1 MKKIDIIKIVE
12 RFFGFLLKQP
22 YVRGFTIIEMIVVIA
37 IIGVLSSIVAVNV
50 TNTIR
55 KGRDA
60 RRIADVK
67 QLQTALISYYEKT
80 GHYPQFTALDPRCNT
95 TASNSLGDLVTEK
108 VLSSVPI
115 DPTNTSSPSPR
126 LCYEYIGIGTA
137 LNYSAVSSWYCD
149 GRPRTDYQ
157 YSFLFSTESIT
168 LTYSRLANS
177 AGTPN
182 NEYTY
187 CIHGP
192 LR

>member
-1 MKKIDIIKIVE
+1 LKKIDIIKITKY
-12 RFFGFLLKQP
+12 FFGFLLKQP
-22 YVRGFTIIEMIVVIA
+22 YARGFTIIEMIVVIV

-55 KGRDA
+55 KSRDA

-67 QLQTALISYYEKT
+67 QLQTAFIAYFEKT
-80 GHYPQFTALDPRCNT
+80 GHYPEYTNLEPRCNT
-95 TASNSLGDLVTEK
+95 TATNSLLSLVTEK
-108 VLSSVPI
+108 VLAAVPI

-126 LCYEYIGIGTA
+126 LCYEYMGLGTA
-137 LNYSAVSSWYCD
+137 SNYPTASGWYCD

-157 YSFLFSTESIT
+157 YSFLFSIETTT
-168 LTYSRLANS
+168 LNYPRLTNP